1 MTINQVRKKLKKAS
15 DQIEDILSSLTE
27 ICEEY
32 EDDDNLIDM
41 VNELIERL
49 TNIVEEDDGI
59 PGVNEYINE
68 IEENND

>member
-15 DQIEDILSSLTE
+15 EQIEDILSSLTE

-49 TNIVEEDDGI
+49 THIVEEDDGI

-68 IEENND
+68 MEENND